1 MLSTFTFFQ
10 PAASRFQLPVHKD
23 VSQKT
28 CDNKEQTTPCVP
40 ILVSQITHTRNKC
53 TKNEQ
58 QCAEH
63 DKQNTKILFHCIYR
77 ILIVFIQISHKI
89 TTFSSN
95 YETFQQDFL
104 FKRQKSSFCSQ
115 LFNIYSYLCTA
126 FANAEAQTNHIINKS
141 NLHY

>member
-1 MLSTFTFFQ
+1 MGKRKTDGTSTPSQQEAETKKGGQLMLSTFTFFQ

-95 YETFQQDFL
+95 YETFQQDF
-104 FKRQKSSFCSQ
+104 FV
-115 LFNIYSYLCTA
+115 
-126 FANAEAQTNHIINKS
+126 
-141 NLHY
+141 